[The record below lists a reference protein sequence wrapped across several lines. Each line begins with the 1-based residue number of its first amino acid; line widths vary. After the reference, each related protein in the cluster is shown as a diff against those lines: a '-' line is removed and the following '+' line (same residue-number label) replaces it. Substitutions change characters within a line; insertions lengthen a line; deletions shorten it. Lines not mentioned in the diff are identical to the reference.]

1 MVMMLIMI
9 VIIIKN
15 SREIVYLDRFWPVD
29 CIFHSIKFHLRFNTV
44 LSQFKMIQLM
54 LLQK

>member
-1 MVMMLIMI
+1 MVMIVIMI

-15 SREIVYLDRFWPVD
+15 SRAIVYLDRFWPVD
-29 CIFHSIKFHLRFNTV
+29 RIFHSVKFHLHFNTI
-44 LSQFKMIQLM
+44 LSQFQMIELI

>member
-29 CIFHSIKFHLRFNTV
+29 CIFHSIKFHLHFNTI